1 MTTDIFP
8 SAISLSLIISGVTR
22 ISPLVE
28 QDSLM
33 TIFCE
38 VRVAKSFK
46 ILFNVL
52 WIIVLRIVVSLLA
65 IALLPIDK
73 LSTTEL
79 LHEHGLEP
87 INNLLIYRVIVVQR
101 QVISFSAISWREQVN
116 C

>member
-1 MTTDIFP
+1 
-8 SAISLSLIISGVTR
+8 
-22 ISPLVE
+22 
-28 QDSLM
+28 M

-52 WIIVLRIVVSLLA
+52 WIIVRRIVVFLLA
-65 IALLPIDK
+65 IVLLPINK